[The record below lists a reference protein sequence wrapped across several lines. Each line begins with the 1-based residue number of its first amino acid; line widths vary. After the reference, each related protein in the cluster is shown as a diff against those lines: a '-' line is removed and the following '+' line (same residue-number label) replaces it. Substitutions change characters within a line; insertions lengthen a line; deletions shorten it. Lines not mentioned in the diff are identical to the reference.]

1 VGSNPT
7 LSAIYFKTLNIEGF
21 IMLSVVVTGSS
32 TGIGYQ
38 TSKTLIKNGY
48 RVFGS
53 VRNNE
58 DATRISN
65 ELGSNFIPLIF
76 DVTNEVEVKASVKK
90 VDDLLENQTLAGLI
104 NNAGIAVFGSV
115 QNLTAD
121 EFKHQFDV
129 NLLGVFHCTQ
139 AFMDLLG
146 ADKSRIGR
154 SGKIINISSVSGE
167 IGMPFMAAYN
177 MSKFGLEG
185 FSEALRRELMLFGID
200 VVVIAPGPVKT
211 PIWSKVDKV
220 GMIKR
225 YDNTAFRKI
234 SSKMVR
240 LASALEKTGVSPEV
254 IADRVMSV
262 LTKNNNKP
270 RYRIDSQRFQN
281 ILLTL
286 LPKRMADKMIAKQ
299 MGLNKK

>member
-1 VGSNPT
+1 
-7 LSAIYFKTLNIEGF
+7 
-21 IMLSVVVTGSS
+21 MLSVVVTGSS

-90 VDDLLENQTLAGLI
+90 VDDLLKNQTLAGLI
-104 NNAGIAVFGSV
+104 NNAGIAVFGTV

-146 ADKSRIGR
+146 ADKSRIGKP
-154 SGKIINISSVSGE
+154 GKIINISSVSGE

>member
-1 VGSNPT
+1 M
-7 LSAIYFKTLNIEGF
+7 TLNIEGF

-53 VRNNE
+53 VRNNK

-76 DVTNEVEVKASVKK
+76 DVTNEDEVKASVKK

-104 NNAGIAVFGSV
+104 NNAGIAVFGTV

-146 ADKSRIGR
+146 ADKSRIGKP
-154 SGKIINISSVSGE
+154 GKIINISSVSGE

-185 FSEALRRELMLFGID
+185 FSEALRRELMLFDID

>member
-76 DVTNEVEVKASVKK
+76 DVTNEDEVKASVKK

-104 NNAGIAVFGSV
+104 NNAGIAVFGTV

>member
-1 VGSNPT
+1 
-7 LSAIYFKTLNIEGF
+7 
-21 IMLSVVVTGSS
+21 MLSVVVTGSS

-90 VDDLLENQTLAGLI
+90 VDDLLENQTLTGLI
-104 NNAGIAVFGSV
+104 NNAGIAVFGTV

-146 ADKSRIGR
+146 ADKSRIGKP
-154 SGKIINISSVSGE
+154 GKIINISSVSGE